1 MSTFK
6 KVSIVRYNL
15 LGAQDENNEGVVINE
30 VFYDEQG
37 NETEHLNYNSDGEL
51 EEHIKLELVNGLP
64 VDERLE
70 MNGELTEHAT
80 RTFDEN
86 GRLLTET
93 RQYLEG
99 GTDTTYFEYEGDR
112 LVSRLVVDS
121 DGDEGEKQTWEYEDN
136 RLIREVHY
144 NIFGNV
150 ELERVPEY
158 DENGMLT
165 DITETSYREE
175 QPEKTITIYDE
186 NGRMT
191 TEKHYDSK
199 ERLVARTTVQYNE
212 NGKPVRFEEENVRG
226 KKTTILNYDDAGNN
240 ITQEEIDQNGQRIS
254 LVERAFNESG
264 NVLSV
269 EVVMEPTLYNAG
281 NHYRLEYKYE

>member
-165 DITETSYREE
+165 DITETSFREE

>member
-37 NETEHLNYNSDGEL
+37 NETEHLNYNTDGEL
-51 EEHIKLELVNGLP
+51 EEHIKIKLINGLP

-70 MNGELTEHAT
+70 MNGELTEHTA
-80 RTFDEN
+80 RTFDDR

-93 RQYLEG
+93 RQYVEG
-99 GTDTTYFEYEGDR
+99 GADTTYYEYDGER

-121 DGDEGEKQTWEYEDN
+121 DGDEGEKQIWEFRDN
-136 RLIREVHY
+136 RLVREVHY
-144 NIFGNV
+144 NVFGNV
-150 ELERVPEY
+150 ELERVPDY
-158 DENGMLT
+158 DENGLLT
-165 DITETSYREE
+165 DISETSYREE
-175 QPEKTITIYDE
+175 QPEKTITFYDE
-186 NGRMT
+186 NGHMT
-191 TEKHYDSK
+191 TEKRYDSRG
-199 ERLVARTTVQYNE
+199 RLVARTTVEYNE

-226 KKTTILNYDDAGNN
+226 KKTTILGYDDAGNN

-254 LVERAFNESG
+254 LVERTFNETG
-264 NVLSV
+264 NVMLV

-281 NHYRLEYKYE
+281 NHYRLEYRYE